1 MRGKRRAAPGDFHYV
16 LFVQISPDL
25 SIADS
30 ELTFRATR
38 AGGPGGQHVNT
49 SSTRV
54 ELWWDLAGSPS
65 LSDEQR
71 RWLNTRLAAR
81 IDSEGWLRLVSTGS
95 RSQLQNRKD
104 VTERFRTVLVQA
116 LVVPKKRKKTRPTKA
131 AKERRLAGKK
141 RSSAKKELRRKPSND
156 E

>member
-1 MRGKRRAAPGDFHYV
+1 M
-16 LFVQISPDL
+16 LISPDL
-25 SIADS
+25 TISDS
-30 ELTFRATR
+30 ELTYRATR

-65 LSDEQR
+65 LSDDQR
-71 RWLNTRLAAR
+71 RWLTTRLAGR
-81 IDSEGWLRLVSTGS
+81 IDSEGWLRLVSTES
-95 RSQLQNRKD
+95 RSQLQNRKE
-104 VTERFRTVLVQA
+104 VTERFRILLSQA

-141 RSSAKKELRRKPSND
+141 LTAAKKQLRKKPLD
-156 E
+156 DQ

>member
-1 MRGKRRAAPGDFHYV
+1 M
-16 LFVQISPDL
+16 LISPDL
-25 SIADS
+25 TISDS
-30 ELTFRATR
+30 ELTYRATR

-65 LSDEQR
+65 LSDDQR
-71 RWLNTRLAAR
+71 RWLTTRLAGR

-95 RSQLQNRKD
+95 RSQLQNRKE
-104 VTERFRTVLVQA
+104 VTERFRILLSQA

-141 RSSAKKELRRKPSND
+141 LTAAKKQLRKKPLD
-156 E
+156 DQ

>member
-1 MRGKRRAAPGDFHYV
+1 MRGKRRAAPGDPHYV
-16 LFVQISPDL
+16 LLVQISPEL

-30 ELTFRATR
+30 ELSFRATR

-65 LSDEQR
+65 LSVDQR
-71 RWLNTRLAAR
+71 RWLTTRLAAR
-81 IDSEGWLRLVSTGS
+81 LDSEGWLRLVSAGS

-104 VTERFRTVLVQA
+104 VIERFRAVLAQA
-116 LVVPKKRKKTRPTKA
+116 MVVPRKRKKTRLPRA

-141 RSSAKKELRRKPSND
+141 RTSAKKELRRKPSTD